1 MVDGNCRASS
11 IRRGFTL
18 VELLVVIAIVGI
30 LIALLLPAVQA
41 ARESGRRAQC
51 GSNLRQI
58 ALAALAYHDALHT
71 FPPGLH
77 QRDFGSDPRYRG
89 TSLFVFLM
97 PYMEQG
103 NLVSRWDYAEPLS
116 NTVGGPSARSAVVI
130 PTLICPSDLIDENPV
145 LDGGRY
151 FGMTSYGG
159 NGGTRS
165 SYPDFATTD
174 GIFHTTGPGSLPNPN
189 QKPVLMSLVRDGAS
203 FTLFFGERDHFDPN
217 FDTFAAVGWTGSL
230 KRLGAWAA
238 IGGKRR
244 IADVTMSG
252 YSPINYKLPFDYQH
266 RGAAVPPANSK
277 SAFSYYE
284 DLRVCAWGS
293 KHPGG
298 ANFVLVDGSVRF
310 IADGIALVTLRA
322 LSTRAGQEP
331 ADY

>member
-1 MVDGNCRASS
+1 MFDENRPAIS

-18 VELLVVIAIVGI
+18 VELLVVIAIIGI
-30 LIALLLPAVQA
+30 LIALLLPAIQA
-41 ARESGRRAQC
+41 AREAGRRAQC
-51 GSNLRQI
+51 SSNLRQI
-58 ALAALAYHDALHT
+58 AVAALTYHDALST

-77 QRDFGSDPRYRG
+77 QRDFGSNPRYRG
-89 TSLFVFLM
+89 TSLYVFLM

-103 NLVSRWDYAEPLS
+103 NLVAHWDHANPLN
-116 NTVGGPSARSAVVI
+116 NTVGGNKAPSALVM
-130 PTLICPSDLIDENPV
+130 PTLLCPSDLIYENPV

-174 GIFHTTGPGSLPNPN
+174 GIFHTTGPGSLPKPN
-189 QKPVLMSLVRDGAS
+189 QGPVRLSLVRDGAS

-217 FDTFAAVGWTGSL
+217 FETFAAVGWTDSL
-230 KRLGAWAA
+230 QKLGAWAA

-252 YSPINYKLPFDYQH
+252 YSPVNYKLPFDYVH
-266 RGAAVPPANSK
+266 RGTAVPPANSK

-298 ANFVLVDGSVRF
+298 ANFVLIDGCTRF
-310 IADGIALVTLRA
+310 ISEAIPLVTLRG

-331 ADY
+331 TDY